1 MRERAGSFGRCADRR
16 RRHAIWNVQKQR
28 ADDRS
33 DQTEQG
39 EAIESASVAAGEIFH
54 EPDIPRAEEAS
65 KIADRVDPGNAG
77 CEPGAAEKHRWH
89 REKRALGA
97 VKT

>member
-1 MRERAGSFGRCADRR
+1 MG
-16 RRHAIWNVQKQR
+16 NVQKQR

-33 DQTEQG
+33 EQTEQG
-39 EAIESASVAAGEIFH
+39 EPIKSTRVAAGEIFH
-54 EPDIPRAEEAS
+54 DPDIPRAEEAS

-77 CEPGAAEKHRWH
+77 REPGAAKKHRWH

-97 VKT
+97 